1 MKESVLEMMLNKCS
15 IFVLSENVQY
25 LSVFFI
31 LPFKMFVK
39 KKRKLLLTELLPTA
53 IYAYMYVPN
62 TAALPIQVQDKR
74 H

>member
-25 LSVFFI
+25 LSVFLI

-53 IYAYMYVPN
+53 IYAYMYVC
-62 TAALPIQVQDKR
+62 T
-74 H
+74 